1 MLQMLEITGA
11 ITEATCTNIATFMG
25 LTHARTHSTK
35 VSAERAAEL
44 HSVRLCRYSRLSHCL
59 TESRVPQT
67 TPPLRSLRQIPTT
80 IYLIPT
86 ILIV

>member
-44 HSVRLCRYSRLSHCL
+44 HSVRVFVDMLACL
-59 TESRVPQT
+59 THST
-67 TPPLRSLRQIPTT
+67 LTPS
-80 IYLIPT
+80 
-86 ILIV
+86 